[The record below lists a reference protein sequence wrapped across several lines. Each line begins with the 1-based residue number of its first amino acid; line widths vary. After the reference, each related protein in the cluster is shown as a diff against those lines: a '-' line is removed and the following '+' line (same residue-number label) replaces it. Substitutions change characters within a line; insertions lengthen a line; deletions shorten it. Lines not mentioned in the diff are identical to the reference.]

1 MTDTKVENVWNVA
14 LPWSDGCMSAR
25 LWRKGKGVI
34 VSVPE
39 VGISCYGKSQSE
51 AILRLFS
58 NLLKYYNELK
68 SGSKPLGARQEE
80 HLEILSVWVR
90 SVEHR
95 MCAAPNL
102 TVAAT
107 PRVR

>member
-1 MTDTKVENVWNVA
+1 MTDTKAENVWNVA

-58 NLLKYYNELK
+58 NLLKYYNQLK
-68 SGSKPLGARQEE
+68 SERKSLGSRQLE
-80 HLEILSVWVR
+80 HLQILTVWVR
-90 SVEHR
+90 SVEQR
-95 MCAAPNL
+95 MCAPEL
-102 TVAAT
+102 TVASL
-107 PRVR
+107 PRGR